1 MLGSGSNILEISQIR
16 SNTTFHIKGKGGEVT
31 FSNLWP
37 IFGLWSEVALSH
49 RHREAVENPAGEE
62 DCHDHRAADQGVPL
76 EEEEEGK
83 YTLMF

>member
-16 SNTTFHIKGKGGEVT
+16 FNTQCNISHQREGGEVT

-76 EEEEEGK
+76 EEE